1 MLTILIVDD
10 EKIEQDYLYSCFR
23 KYPKEYQVIGVANN
37 GEQAVSIGLQ
47 KKPDVI
53 IMDINLP
60 MINGLEAAKM
70 IRVHNPHQIIILNS
84 GYAEFEF
91 AQQAVQD
98 QLDAFLVKPSP
109 EDKVLSTIQCCY
121 ARKLSVIRPQ
131 KIETNAGLWEEFPF
145 EELEELTNAL
155 LTKDFRRFKV
165 FSERIL
171 QFLQMQISP
180 LDDKRFYLI
189 NLLFQIE
196 SAIYRSSRSKDLIT
210 ILDLQGTFRSIT
222 QVKQWEEVTQ
232 VFSEFFTKLGLLLS
246 REDTPRDEISIVID
260 YLENNYAEDL
270 RLENLATLVHLSP
283 SYLSRLFKQRT
294 GKTLSAFINEIRVDN
309 ATERLR
315 NTELELQE
323 IAMICGFSSM
333 SSFYRV
339 YKQICGITPT
349 QMRKGQ

>member
-10 EKIEQDYLYSCFR
+10 ERIEQDYLSSIFR
-23 KYPKEYQVIGVANN
+23 KYPNEYRVIGFANN
-37 GEQAVSIGLQ
+37 GEQAVSYGLQ
-47 KKPDVI
+47 KKPDII

-70 IRVHNPHQIIILNS
+70 IRIHNPSQIIILNS

-98 QLDAFLVKPSP
+98 QLDAFLLKPAP
-109 EDKVLSTIQCCY
+109 EDKILSTIQCCF
-121 ARKLSVIRPQ
+121 ARKLSKAGP
-131 KIETNAGLWEEFPF
+131 KMETNAVLWEEFPF

-155 LTKDFRRFKV
+155 LTKDYRRYKV
-165 FSERIL
+165 FSEKIL
-171 QFLQMQISP
+171 QFLQAQKTPISE
-180 LDDKRFYLI
+180 KRFHLY

-210 ILDLQGTFRSIT
+210 ILDLQGTFRTISRAHRW
-222 QVKQWEEVTQ
+222 QELTQ
-232 VFSEFFTKLGLLLS
+232 VFGEFFNRLGLLLS
-246 REDTPRDEISIVID
+246 MDDTQRDEISIVVEYI
-260 YLENNYAEDL
+260 ENNYAEDL
-270 RLENLATLVHLSP
+270 RLASLASLVHLSP

-294 GKTLSAFINEIRVDN
+294 GKSLSGYINEIRVEN

-315 NTELELQE
+315 NTDMDLQD
-323 IAMICGFSSM
+323 IAFACGFASM

-339 YKQICGITPT
+339 YKQICRITPT
-349 QMRKGQ
+349 QMRKGL